1 MNMAANDTVTIVDVG
16 LRDGL
21 QNIGPFVPTA
31 AKIELAEGLYAAG
44 IRRIEVGSFV
54 SASAV
59 PQLRDTADLLK
70 ALNWMDPFN
79 LQVLVPT
86 VRRVQQA
93 LDAGA
98 RHLCFVVSVSA
109 AHNQANVNR
118 TPSESLAEFERSLSL
133 LSNDTKLRLNIATAF
148 DCPFTGRV
156 HEAATLDLLE
166 RLLALSADAEIC
178 LCDTTGKAAPDHVA
192 RLFASCTTRFPQV
205 SAWAFHGHDTYGLGL
220 ANVAAAFGQ
229 GIRTIDAAFAGLGGC
244 PFAPGATGN
253 VATED
258 VVWMFERMGIHTQVD
273 LEKLLPVAC
282 EGAALPGG
290 APGGRVR
297 IASTGA
303 SKLNERK
310 CYATQA

>member
-1 MNMAANDTVTIVDVG
+1 MNVAVNDSVTIVDVG

-31 AKIELAEGLYAAG
+31 AKIQLAEGLYAAG
-44 IRRIEVGSFV
+44 IRRIEIGSFV

-59 PQLRDTADLLK
+59 PQLSDTADLLK
-70 ALNWMDPFN
+70 ALNWMDPFD

-98 RHLCFVVSVSA
+98 RHLCFVVSVST

-118 TPSESLAEFERSLSL
+118 TPGESVAEFERSLSL
-133 LSNDTKLRLNIATAF
+133 LSSGIRLRLNIATAF
-148 DCPFTGRV
+148 DCPFEGRIP
-156 HEAATLDLLE
+156 ELAALALIEKLV
-166 RLLALSADAEIC
+166 ALSADLELC
-178 LCDTTGKAAPDHVA
+178 LCDTTGKATPDHVS
-192 RLFASCTTRFPQV
+192 RLFAQCRARFPQV
-205 SAWAFHGHDTYGLGL
+205 RAWAFHGHDTYGLGL
-220 ANVAAAFGQ
+220 ANVAAAHGQ

-258 VVWMFERMGIHTQVD
+258 VVWMFERMGVPTHVD
-273 LEKLLPVAC
+273 LKRLLPVTC
-282 EGAALPGG
+282 EGAALPG
-290 APGGRVR
+290 ATPGGRVR
-297 IASTGA
+297 IALTAAG
-303 SKLNERK
+303 KLNEAK
-310 CYATQA
+310 CQPTVA